1 MPSSER
7 IQLFKSVK
15 TVWKLRMYSA
25 LLALYFIGRCEAAR
39 WQLKTAANLT
49 LCFSSGIQWEVVKSV
64 VAGSADI
71 QVNAPNLWLY
81 HTKVCIVLLSR
92 FCCCGGSSTHCFSAI
107 VSFLASFLFFSFF
120 LAAKRIR
127 SHCSFCTASSSFS
140 TSFSRLSVGVYTP
153 LFCWK
158 LLKIKIAFIQST
170 YSYMRTS
177 YLLELLMSARARSL
191 VWRGLAPGRGG
202 VVRKLKSYRMGTHK
216 LIANF
221 DIANNYLPQTR
232 HLCRCEMNAAW
243 KLGS

>member
-64 VAGSADI
+64 VAGSAAI

-177 YLLELLMSARARSL
+177 YLLELLMSLTSSQL
-191 VWRGLAPGRGG
+191 GL
-202 VVRKLKSYRMGTHK
+202 
-216 LIANF
+216 
-221 DIANNYLPQTR
+221 TR
-232 HLCRCEMNAAW
+232 
-243 KLGS
+243 LGSGERWRCAKVEKLQNGHTQVDCKLRYS